1 MSFVD
6 SPIFTLISF
15 GISLIALNLLPYL
28 FGMEDKPYWK
38 VWFPILVTTFF
49 ILEFII
55 VPWTMTNQ
63 FFLIFVVAFTFSYV
77 HFCFTT
83 KKRINTA
90 LYTVIFITLSILFI
104 VWTTVMFGKYY
115 FDNHL
120 IDLLDYQ
127 SQYETIL
134 TANDWF
140 PIMDLKLSIMY
151 FDISFKT
158 YFVLPDK
165 ISFENPAFVQFSLG
179 IVISGTII
187 SWVIDTIKDFVAPS
201 KSN

>member
-90 LYTVIFITLSILFI
+90 LYTVIFITLSILF
-104 VWTTVMFGKYY
+104 
-115 FDNHL
+115 
-120 IDLLDYQ
+120 DLLDYQ

-134 TANDWF
+134 NANDWF

>member
-1 MSFVD
+1 
-6 SPIFTLISF
+6 
-15 GISLIALNLLPYL
+15 
-28 FGMEDKPYWK
+28 
-38 VWFPILVTTFF
+38 
-49 ILEFII
+49 
-55 VPWTMTNQ
+55 
-63 FFLIFVVAFTFSYV
+63 
-77 HFCFTT
+77 
-83 KKRINTA
+83 
-90 LYTVIFITLSILFI
+90 
-104 VWTTVMFGKYY
+104 MFGKYY

-134 TANDWF
+134 NANDWF